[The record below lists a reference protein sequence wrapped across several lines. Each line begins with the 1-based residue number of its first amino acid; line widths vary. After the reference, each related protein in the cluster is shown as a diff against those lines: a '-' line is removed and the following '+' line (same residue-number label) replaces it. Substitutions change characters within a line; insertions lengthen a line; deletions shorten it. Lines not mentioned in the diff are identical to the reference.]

1 MRPAHHTLFR
11 DQVSTLVEWFSHW
24 NDCER
29 TIALYTLLMRIST
42 IQAKFL
48 SLILEHT
55 YREDSYEVQVM
66 QKRANDKDFV
76 RNLMYETK
84 EAAVKKLLTHLPLL
98 NPRNDEARYEYLH
111 LLPKIL
117 HHSVEHSVHQEECRQ
132 LLSLAVVHPAFPPEE
147 RNTLHH
153 WLSQLDRSL
162 GFQERQ
168 QATNFM
174 TENPDVRPNTGCENL
189 VRQNYRRR
197 MNGWRNQQPLVH
209 GDSGFG
215 GSFECP
221 PTHLSVS
228 PSPRKARSNSLTPPP
243 PGKGR
248 ESSLDDHVGKKEIEN
263 RPGRSQSFP
272 VDPQTVASHSMSPQS
287 SVESEVDENVPV
299 QRGSSFSEN
308 TNPGMKGIGLWLKHH
323 RLHKYTSLFSNL
335 TYEDM
340 LNLTSEILE
349 TKDITTG
356 ARKKILLNINK
367 ISDRGEILSRL
378 EKDVLV
384 PGKLEEVLSAL
395 KELIVMPLKPFD
407 PPLPEAS
414 AQASHHSKG
423 QISQRLPPLHP
434 DDMPSRIARVLGR
447 ACTQILVTR
456 VNELEC
462 CNFYIQ
468 LLDSALNLEAYTP
481 AHKARFQSWRKECL
495 KLVKQLRWHSHD
507 NHPRGYKSLWYHHS
521 GDSSGLPAGSGGH
534 NSGDSSGGA
543 AGPSAGSG
551 GPGSHYRGSSRY
563 SANNHSGQLRTSN
576 SAESQMQHKPRLV
589 RAHAV
594 VGRTKSLPIE
604 PTQPPRV
611 ALPPQLSADRENIDA
626 GLESLCISVTEHA
639 LSDSKEDC
647 VGYSSYYKQ

>member
-215 GSFECP
+215 GSFESP

-272 VDPQTVASHSMSPQS
+272 VDPQTVAS
-287 SVESEVDENVPV
+287 
-299 QRGSSFSEN
+299 
-308 TNPGMKGIGLWLKHH
+308 IGLWLKHH

-414 AQASHHSKG
+414 AQASHHSK
-423 QISQRLPPLHP
+423 
-434 DDMPSRIARVLGR
+434 

-507 NHPRGYKSLWYHHS
+507 NHPRGWYHHS

-563 SANNHSGQLRTSN
+563 SANNHSSQLRTSN